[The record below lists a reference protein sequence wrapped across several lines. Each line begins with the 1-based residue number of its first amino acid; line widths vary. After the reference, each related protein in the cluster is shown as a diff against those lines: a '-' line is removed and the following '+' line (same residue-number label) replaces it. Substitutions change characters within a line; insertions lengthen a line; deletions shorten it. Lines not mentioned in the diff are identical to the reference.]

1 MPSPP
6 PTEGRFELK
15 ACQEAL
21 AASRK
26 READLKKANEVL
38 RARVESF
45 LGLRSLTEAT
55 EETNTTLRA
64 EAVARAR
71 RCREDR
77 EGWDITKGALEKSRA
92 DAARV
97 VAELAQANAARS
109 TVERSTNAAEAQ
121 TRAALTE
128 AARVSQRRQETAQ
141 ALGLVTGERDLALT
155 ATRAL
160 ERDQR
165 ESEATIEALEARLVD
180 AETRADEAEASAAD
194 ARDRAWRHHRSAAET
209 KSLAVDVRR
218 LVQLLAS
225 TDEYRR
231 FGELWRDGGGCSY
244 VGPEAAEPFDACAD
258 FAPAPTQRD
267 WAAFAELER
276 KTEHEEVLLD
286 ASDEF
291 AKWAPTEALKT
302 ALAFHQTHVP
312 HVPFDL
318 VREFLHR
325 TNGAWLQR
333 EQKHCDRLE
342 QAYRRRLDELQRV
355 TQHGIPYEKLA
366 QDKEIAKLKAELKR
380 VRKGRL
386 KGRPRSAT
394 PRSSLKTMRSSARDE
409 LLAASLSAMECMSMA
424 SGSPSKRTPTSKGTP
439 SPLTSRGSRSSRRGN
454 Y

>member
-15 ACQEAL
+15 ACHEAL

-109 TVERSTNAAEAQ
+109 TAERSTNAAEAQ

-128 AARVSQRRQETAQ
+128 AAR
-141 ALGLVTGERDLALT
+141 ALT

-231 FGELWRDGGGCSY
+231 CGALWRVGGGCSY
-244 VGPEAAEPFDACAD
+244 VGPEAAEPFDALPGLHA
-258 FAPAPTQRD
+258 RGLE
-267 WAAFAELER
+267 AAVPCGR
-276 KTEHEEVLLD
+276 SVL
-286 ASDEF
+286 
-291 AKWAPTEALKT
+291 P
-302 ALAFHQTHVP
+302 
-312 HVPFDL
+312 
-318 VREFLHR
+318 
-325 TNGAWLQR
+325 G
-333 EQKHCDRLE
+333 
-342 QAYRRRLDELQRV
+342 
-355 TQHGIPYEKLA
+355 G
-366 QDKEIAKLKAELKR
+366 
-380 VRKGRL
+380 
-386 KGRPRSAT
+386 
-394 PRSSLKTMRSSARDE
+394 
-409 LLAASLSAMECMSMA
+409 
-424 SGSPSKRTPTSKGTP
+424 
-439 SPLTSRGSRSSRRGN
+439 
-454 Y
+454 